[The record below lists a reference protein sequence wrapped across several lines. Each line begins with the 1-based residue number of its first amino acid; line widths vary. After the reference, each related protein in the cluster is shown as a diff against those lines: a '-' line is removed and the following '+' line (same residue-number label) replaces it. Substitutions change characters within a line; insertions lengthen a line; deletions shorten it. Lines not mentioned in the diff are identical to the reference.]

1 VILTLSNNA
10 PLYQPKLSKWV
21 LINSDCMNEANEVGA
36 CWVDGLAGA
45 EKVEAVW
52 RPAHEVAEST
62 AEAVGQVVQSASVGC
77 EGACTAG
84 LDNCP

>member
-1 VILTLSNNA
+1 
-10 PLYQPKLSKWV
+10 
-21 LINSDCMNEANEVGA
+21 MNEANEVGA

-62 AEAVGQVVQSASVGC
+62 AEAVGQVVQSASLLHCASDLFIGKMGHAMSRCLRKAMDNASVSL
-77 EGACTAG
+77 ACR
-84 LDNCP
+84 